1 MKIFL
6 KMIKYGVLVRVI
18 LNVTCKTDKYF
29 DIKNCSCKKYLN
41 SCEDE
46 IVNTTQVTVKYLNCT
61 TSFVDKKV
69 TYEKNDCLIHTI
81 LLIIICLF
89 Y

>member
-1 MKIFL
+1 
-6 KMIKYGVLVRVI
+6 MIKCGVLVRVI
-18 LNVTCKTDKYF
+18 LSGTCKIDKYF
-29 DIKNCSCKKYLN
+29 DIKNSSCKKYLN
-41 SCEDE
+41 ACEDE
-46 IVNTTQVTVKYLNCT
+46 ILNKTQTTVKYLNCT